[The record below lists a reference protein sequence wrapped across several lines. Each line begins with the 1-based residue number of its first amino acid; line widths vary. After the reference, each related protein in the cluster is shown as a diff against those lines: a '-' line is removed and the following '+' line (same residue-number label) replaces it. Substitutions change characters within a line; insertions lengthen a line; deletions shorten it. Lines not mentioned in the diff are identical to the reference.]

1 MTRAGRN
8 KVKFVQIIFGA
19 GKMFTKENIYIG
31 QAFVHIYKTGIE
43 KDSHT

>member
-8 KVKFVQIIFGA
+8 KAKSVQIILGA

-31 QAFVHIYKTGIE
+31 QAFIHIYKMVIE
-43 KDSHT
+43 KDSYT